1 VNGIIVGEATYHAT
15 RDTIDFRA
23 AEPVVAKGK
32 AKPLPVWYALGPRSL
47 ATVGAPSAA
56 PLVGRTQ
63 ELSLLVGA
71 LRRTRSEA
79 RPQLV
84 TIVGVPGIGKSR
96 LVTELF
102 AALDAEPDWVTWRR
116 GRSLPYGDG
125 VSLWALGEIAKA
137 ETGVLES
144 DSTAD
149 AEAKLNACLERL
161 LDDESEQSWVGGH
174 VRPLLGLTSNTVG
187 AQDRSEKFSAWRRFL
202 EAIALVRPT
211 VLVFED
217 MHWADDDL
225 VDFVDEVAE
234 WLLDVPMLVVC
245 TTRPELLE
253 RRPGW
258 GGGKRNAL
266 TVSLGPLSDEETAQV
281 VAGTLDRMPL
291 STDVHQALLAR
302 AAGNPLYAEQ
312 FARALSEGSGGL
324 GGLPDTVH
332 GLIAARLDLLPA
344 EEKALLQDASVVGR
358 SFWPNAIA
366 AIAETDIIS
375 VEGLLRML
383 GRKEFV
389 RRDRR
394 SSVAGETEYA
404 FAHTL
409 LRDVA
414 YQQIPRALRAEKH
427 VRAATWIEALSP
439 DRRGD
444 SADLLAHHYQAA
456 IELRAAAGL
465 DTADLVERA
474 QAACNEAG
482 ARAAALTAHK
492 SAARHYTAALDLL
505 ELLPPDALDRRQ
517 VVLAREE
524 AVAGLL
530 ASDTASAAGGRR

>member
-1 VNGIIVGEATYHAT
+1 
-15 RDTIDFRA
+15 
-23 AEPVVAKGK
+23 
-32 AKPLPVWYALGPRSL
+32 
-47 ATVGAPSAA
+47 
-56 PLVGRTQ
+56 
-63 ELSLLVGA
+63 
-71 LRRTRSEA
+71 
-79 RPQLV
+79 
-84 TIVGVPGIGKSR
+84 
-96 LVTELF
+96 
-102 AALDAEPDWVTWRR
+102 
-116 GRSLPYGDG
+116 
-125 VSLWALGEIAKA
+125 
-137 ETGVLES
+137 
-144 DSTAD
+144 
-149 AEAKLNACLERL
+149 
-161 LDDESEQSWVGGH
+161 VGGH

-324 GGLPDTVH
+324 GDLPDTVH
-332 GLIAARLDLLPA
+332 GLIAARLDLLPV

-366 AIAETDIIS
+366 AIAETDITS